1 MPLRSLCAR
10 TAQMKIILD
19 AVELFLLRCCNTGE
33 LRTPISTMKGTQFIL
48 EHNINNLHFIPI
60 RVNAYINPK

>member
-10 TAQMKIILD
+10 TAQTKIILD

-48 EHNINNLHFIPI
+48 EQT
-60 RVNAYINPK
+60 